1 MVFEMKKDNKKNKRG
16 TILIVLIAIALF
28 VLGLYSIVYNF
39 KKAGKAAAYSEKILQ
54 LYITKHDVTRNA
66 RFLW

>member
-1 MVFEMKKDNKKNKRG
+1 MEKDKKKNKKRNG

-54 LYITKHDVTRNA
+54 LYINSKDKK
-66 RFLW
+66 

>member
-1 MVFEMKKDNKKNKRG
+1 MEKDKNKKRNG

-54 LYITKHDVTRNA
+54 LYINSKDKK
-66 RFLW
+66 

>member
-1 MVFEMKKDNKKNKRG
+1 MEKNKKKNKKKNG

-28 VLGLYSIVYNF
+28 VLGLYSIVYNL

-54 LYITKHDVTRNA
+54 LYINSKDKK
-66 RFLW
+66 

>member
-1 MVFEMKKDNKKNKRG
+1 MGKDKKKNKKRNG

-28 VLGLYSIVYNF
+28 ILGLYSIMYNF

-54 LYITKHDVTRNA
+54 LYINSKDKK
-66 RFLW
+66 

>member
-1 MVFEMKKDNKKNKRG
+1 MGKDKKKNKKRNG
-16 TILIVLIAIALF
+16 TILIVFIAIALF

-54 LYITKHDVTRNA
+54 LYINSKDKK
-66 RFLW
+66 

>member
-1 MVFEMKKDNKKNKRG
+1 MGKDKKKNKKRNG

-28 VLGLYSIVYNF
+28 ILGLYSIVYNF

-54 LYITKHDVTRNA
+54 LYINSKDKK
-66 RFLW
+66 

>member
-1 MVFEMKKDNKKNKRG
+1 MEKDKKKNKKRNG

-39 KKAGKAAAYSEKILQ
+39 KKAGRAAAYSEKILQ
-54 LYITKHDVTRNA
+54 LYINSKDKK
-66 RFLW
+66 

>member
-1 MVFEMKKDNKKNKRG
+1 MGKDKKKNKKRTG

-54 LYITKHDVTRNA
+54 LYINSKDKK
-66 RFLW
+66 

>member
-1 MVFEMKKDNKKNKRG
+1 MKKDNKKNKRG

-28 VLGLYSIVYNF
+28 ILGLYSIVYNF

-54 LYITKHDVTRNA
+54 LYIWKKDSYPE
-66 RFLW
+66 

>member
-1 MVFEMKKDNKKNKRG
+1 MGKDKKKNKKRNG

-54 LYITKHDVTRNA
+54 LYINSKDKK
-66 RFLW
+66 